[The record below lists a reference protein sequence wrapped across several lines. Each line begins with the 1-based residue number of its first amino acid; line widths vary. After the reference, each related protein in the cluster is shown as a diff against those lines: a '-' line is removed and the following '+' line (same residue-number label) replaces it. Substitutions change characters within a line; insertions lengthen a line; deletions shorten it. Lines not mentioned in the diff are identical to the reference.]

1 MGLLSSVSSFVGD
14 LFGAEDISSSAAA
27 GRDEAYRFSR
37 EARAD
42 LQPFR
47 EFGERQISGLE
58 SFVNPDPY
66 GTAGSAR
73 LRGMVNPYGETTGSL
88 QDLMLNPN
96 QIKETPYYKFQLSEG
111 LGALERS
118 KLAKG
123 KFFSGETSRDII
135 DYAEGLAS
143 TSYGDE
149 FLRRF
154 NLAGLQYGQQQG
166 LYDKSYSQER
176 DVLDRE
182 QNIYGSEF
190 QRKFNLVGLGQA
202 SAAGQA
208 NVSTNLGNL
217 FSQSFQT
224 QGQDVA
230 SAGSAGVN
238 LMAQLG
244 AMYAGGAFGG
254 GGMFGGAG
262 SKGFLS
268 K

>member
-96 QIKETPYYKFQLSEG
+96 QIKETPY
-111 LGALERS
+111 
-118 KLAKG
+118 
-123 KFFSGETSRDII
+123 
-135 DYAEGLAS
+135 
-143 TSYGDE
+143 
-149 FLRRF
+149 
-154 NLAGLQYGQQQG
+154 
-166 LYDKSYSQER
+166 DKSYSQER

-244 AMYAGGAFGG
+244 AMYA
-254 GGMFGGAG
+254 
-262 SKGFLS
+262 
-268 K
+268 